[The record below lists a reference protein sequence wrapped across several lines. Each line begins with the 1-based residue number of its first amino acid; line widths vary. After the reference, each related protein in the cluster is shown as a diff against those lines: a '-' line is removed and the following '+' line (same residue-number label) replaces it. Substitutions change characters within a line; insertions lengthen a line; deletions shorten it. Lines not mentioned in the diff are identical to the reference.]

1 MSYLEKG
8 GDPRARLTYPTQDLV
23 KPLRGAIRLTLLK
36 GGQRPMRLSERMRDW
51 SFSASA
57 DWVVA
62 LLLAV
67 AIVAAFV

>member
-1 MSYLEKG
+1 
-8 GDPRARLTYPTQDLV
+8 
-23 KPLRGAIRLTLLK
+23 
-36 GGQRPMRLSERMRDW
+36 MRVRERVRDW

-62 LLLAV
+62 FLLAV

>member
-1 MSYLEKG
+1 
-8 GDPRARLTYPTQDLV
+8 
-23 KPLRGAIRLTLLK
+23 
-36 GGQRPMRLSERMRDW
+36 MRESVRDW

-67 AIVAAFV
+67 AIVAAFI

>member
-1 MSYLEKG
+1 
-8 GDPRARLTYPTQDLV
+8 
-23 KPLRGAIRLTLLK
+23 
-36 GGQRPMRLSERMRDW
+36 MRDW

-57 DWVVA
+57 AWVVA

>member
-1 MSYLEKG
+1 MSYLEEG
-8 GDPRARLTYPTQDLV
+8 GDQDLV
-23 KPLRGAIRLTLLK
+23 KPLPGAIRLTLLK
-36 GGQRPMRLSERMRDW
+36 GGQRPMRLRERMRDW